1 MSEGSENKKQEEV
14 NITTTE
20 QAENINKKEETPSS
34 SPDDESKASQAD
46 ISTDTDEDSKS
57 EPVKDEASASPESDD
72 NNESDSNTKE
82 EGSSTSA
89 SSHDES
95 EANQSDEA
103 VQEQEQSTSTSSDEN
118 VKNEVEAED
127 KADEKPA
134 STSDQT
140 AATANAQ
147 EEEHGSDDA
156 KDEDEH
162 EEEIDYSNFSREEL
176 VKAIDQELKNENV
189 KQADAHAHEMK
200 SVFDELEAELKENA
214 LQKYLNDGGEKDGFE
229 YKSDELSEHFYK
241 SFRLIK
247 EKKSSYYAKLGQDR
261 NKNYEA
267 KQDVLNRLREFIDS
281 EETQVS
287 IHKLKELQNE
297 WRAIGPVPPQHN
309 KTLWANYNALI
320 HRFYDNR
327 SIYFELKELDRRKNM
342 EAKLALCEKAENLV
356 EDPDIKKVLRE
367 LDELHEEY
375 KHIGPV
381 PKDDQ
386 EALWQRFKSASDK
399 IHERRR
405 EYVDQ
410 FKEELN
416 QNLDQKLK
424 LCDEVAEFA
433 NFSSDSIREW
443 NQKTKEIQALQK
455 RWDAVGPMPRE
466 KAKEVNKKFWSNFKQ
481 FFANKGN
488 FFKQLD
494 AQREGNLEKKEQLV
508 EKAESL
514 KESNDWQKTAN
525 ELKRLQREW
534 KDIGPVPEKVRNE
547 IYQRFKSAC
556 DTFFERK
563 RENNKELESSY
574 EKNLEAKEAICT
586 EIENMAKEGSS
597 DTDRLQEL
605 SGEFAEI
612 GFVPRN
618 AIKKI
623 NQRFEKAVES
633 FMKSTKGLDAQQ
645 KEDLKLELEVTTI
658 KGTPRAERKL
668 DHKESSLRKKI
679 NKLEEDI
686 SLWKNNIS
694 FFANSKQAD
703 KLKKEYEQKIEDA
716 GAELEHLK
724 SQLDIIENMR

>member
-20 QAENINKKEETPSS
+20 QAEDANNKEETSS
-34 SPDDESKASQAD
+34 SSTEGENKDSQAEAL
-46 ISTDTDEDSKS
+46 SEEDSKT
-57 EPVKDEASASPESDD
+57 ESLADD
-72 NNESDSNTKE
+72 
-82 EGSSTSA
+82 TSA
-89 SSHDES
+89 SAAPKSKTNES
-95 EANQSDEA
+95 EEAESQKAESSEERTSNGSQAEA
-103 VQEQEQSTSTSSDEN
+103 VEQKQEQTTSESVQEKSPGGEKETAE
-118 VKNEVEAED
+118 EV
-127 KADEKPA
+127 KADTTTDEPEDA
-134 STSDQT
+134 SDVDKGEEHDIHHPK
-140 AATANAQ
+140 
-147 EEEHGSDDA
+147 EEEDDH
-156 KDEDEH
+156 D
-162 EEEIDYSNFSREEL
+162 EEIDYGSLSREEL
-176 VKAIDQELKNENV
+176 VKAINEQLKNENV
-189 KQADAHAHEMK
+189 KKADAHAQEMK
-200 SVFDELEAELKENA
+200 SAFDELEAEIKENA
-214 LQKYLNDGGEKDGFE
+214 LKKYLNDGGEKDGFE
-229 YKSDELSEHFYK
+229 YKSDELSEQFYQ
-241 SFRLIK
+241 SFRFIK
-247 EKKSSYYAKLGQDR
+247 EKKASYYAKLGQDR

-267 KQDVLNRLREFIDS
+267 KQDILNRLREFIDS

-287 IHKLKELQNE
+287 INKLKELQNE
-297 WRAIGPVPPQHN
+297 WRSIGPVPPQHN

-342 EAKLALCEKAENLV
+342 EAKLALCEKAEMLV
-356 EDPDIKKVLRE
+356 DDTDIKKVLRE

-381 PKDDQ
+381 PKEDQ

-416 QNLDQKLK
+416 KNLEQKLR
-424 LCDEVAEFA
+424 LCDEVAGFTTFDSE
-433 NFSSDSIREW
+433 SIREW

-455 RWDAVGPMPRE
+455 RWDAIGPMPRE

-481 FFANKGN
+481 FFSNKGN
-488 FFKQLD
+488 FFKKLD
-494 AQREGNLEKKEQLV
+494 AQREVNLEKKEQLV

-514 KESNDWQKTAN
+514 KESTDWQKTAN

-547 IYQRFKSAC
+547 VYQRFKSAC

-563 RENNKELESSY
+563 RENNQELESSY
-574 EKNLEAKEAICT
+574 ENNLEAKEAICT
-586 EIENMAKEGSS
+586 EIENIAKEGSS
-597 DTDRLQEL
+597 DTDKLQEL
-605 SGEFAEI
+605 SEEFAEI

-618 AIKKI
+618 AIKRI

-633 FMKSTKGLDAQQ
+633 FMKSIKGLDAQQ

-679 NKLEEDI
+679 SKLEEDI

-716 GAELEHLK
+716 VAELEHLK